1 MTGVPRCFPDDLPRQ
16 GCLLRPRRRA
26 FTARIVL
33 VLAGCA
39 CLASSSR
46 AQQPK
51 AEEYQVKAVYLYNF
65 GRFIEWP
72 ASAKTG
78 DSFPICVL
86 GRDPFGAA
94 LDTTVAG
101 TSIEQQKI
109 VARRIARAREAADCR
124 ILFISSSEAS
134 RVKEIVASLDKSPAL
149 TVSDAPGF
157 TASGGMIEFV
167 RKENKVRFEV
177 NLSATERA
185 GLTLSSQLLKVAT
198 AIKKDP
204 GGGDVKK

>member
-1 MTGVPRCFPDDLPRQ
+1 MTRVPRCALAHLPRQ
-16 GCLLRPRRRA
+16 GCSPRLRQRVFA
-26 FTARIVL
+26 ARVMLI
-33 VLAGCA
+33 LAGYA
-39 CLASSSR
+39 CLTSSAH

-51 AEEYQVKAVYLYNF
+51 AEEYEVKAVYLYNF

-78 DSFPICVL
+78 DSFSICVL

-101 TSIEQQKI
+101 TSIEQKKL
-109 VARRIARAREAADCR
+109 VARRIASTREAADCR
-124 ILFISSSEAS
+124 ILFISSSESS
-134 RVKEIVASLDKSPAL
+134 RMKEIVAALDKSPAL
-149 TVSDAPGF
+149 TVSDIPDF
-157 TASGGMIEFV
+157 TANGGMIEFV

-177 NLSATERA
+177 NLTATEKA

-198 AIKKDP
+198 DIKREP
-204 GGGDVKK
+204 VGGSVKK

>member
-1 MTGVPRCFPDDLPRQ
+1 VTGVPRCFPDDLPRQ

-157 TASGGMIEFV
+157 IEFV